1 MDYRLLSSMIATG
14 EVAVEEGPGFFENGF
29 FWAILGMAFAIMLAG
44 IGSAKGVMTVGSSG
58 LGLLSEDPKQFTAC
72 LLLTLLPST
81 QGIYGFVIAFMI
93 LNKANEI
100 GIDALSL
107 SQGLQLFGAA
117 LPVGIVGFIS
127 GIYQGRVAAA
137 SIALAAKQP
146 KHWSKGMI
154 ITLTVEMFALFG
166 FLISIF
172 MIG

>member
-1 MDYRLLSSMIATG
+1 MNYTLLSLLATE
-14 EVAVEEGPGFFENGF
+14 EVVAPEKIGFFGNGF
-29 FWAILGMAFAIMLAG
+29 FWAIFGIAFAILLAG
-44 IGSAKGVMTVGSSG
+44 IGSAKGVMCVGSSG

-81 QGIYGFVIAFMI
+81 QGIYGFVIAFML

-100 GIDALSL
+100 GFDAITL
-107 SQGLQLFGAA
+107 SQGLSLFAAA
-117 LPVGIVGFIS
+117 LPVGVVGLVS
-127 GIYQGRVAAA
+127 GICQGKVAAA

>member
-1 MDYRLLSSMIATG
+1 MNFSLLNSMIATG
-14 EVAVEEGPGFFENGF
+14 EVVADKPGFFENGF
-29 FWAILGMAFAIMLAG
+29 VWAFMGMVFAILLAG
-44 IGSAKGVMTVGSSG
+44 IGSAKGVMTVASSG
-58 LGLLSEDPKQFTAC
+58 IGLLSENPKQFTAC

-100 GIDALSL
+100 GIDVITL
-107 SQGLQLFGAA
+107 SQGLGLFGAA
-117 LPVGIVGFIS
+117 LPVGVVGLVS
-127 GIYQGRVAAA
+127 GMCQGKVAAS

>member
-1 MDYRLLSSMIATG
+1 MNYTLFSSLIATE
-14 EVAVEEGPGFFENGF
+14 EVVADKPGFFENGF
-29 FWAILGMAFAIMLAG
+29 VWAIFGIAFAVMLAG
-44 IGSAKGVMTVGSSG
+44 VGSAKGVMCVGSSG
-58 LGLLSEDPKQFTAC
+58 LGLMSEDPKQFTAC

-81 QGIYGFVIAFMI
+81 QGIYGFVIAFML

-100 GIDALSL
+100 GFDAITL
-107 SQGLQLFGAA
+107 SQGLQLFAA
-117 LPVGIVGFIS
+117 AIPVGIVGLAS
-127 GIYQGRVAAA
+127 GIFQGKVAAA